1 MKNKKL
7 TIRVTD
13 FERRQLEQEANRR
26 GMTQSEL
33 IRSLI
38 ARFPVRVA
46 SALPNPK
53 DPVRDSSHTH
63 GVALRCGASRGFK
76 LKKIS
81 LRVRYSSTHSNC
93 NSCSNKPSNL
103 SWSMGFARKPSQP
116 SI

>member
-38 ARFPVRVA
+38 ARFPD
-46 SALPNPK
+46 PK

-63 GVALRCGASRGFK
+63 A
-76 LKKIS
+76 
-81 LRVRYSSTHSNC
+81 TH
-93 NSCSNKPSNL
+93 
-103 SWSMGFARKPSQP
+103 
-116 SI
+116 

>member
-46 SALPNPK
+46 EAKGHAKSERLCRIQKTLSAIHPWRRN
-53 DPVRDSSHTH
+53 
-63 GVALRCGASRGFK
+63 LR
-76 LKKIS
+76 I
-81 LRVRYSSTHSNC
+81 VE
-93 NSCSNKPSNL
+93 P
-103 SWSMGFARKPSQP
+103 
-116 SI
+116 

>member
-7 TIRVTD
+7 TIRVTE

-38 ARFPVRVA
+38 ARFRDPI
-46 SALPNPK
+46 

-63 GVALRCGASRGFK
+63 AAHVRCGASRGG
-76 LKKIS
+76 S
-81 LRVRYSSTHSNC
+81 
-93 NSCSNKPSNL
+93 
-103 SWSMGFARKPSQP
+103 
-116 SI
+116 